1 MNPTP
6 SSCPACGQPL
16 STLARLRRLVHCG
29 RPDCAQKLEREGSGP
44 RREAAERQ
52 AADRVQRQLK
62 AGGRRAD
69 AWTVVWLAPHDLP
82 RLRATTAAERA
93 AFEQHLLACARG
105 QTPTTAVVADPK
117 WDDAPPAGTSLPPES
132 EPRAQAGQLCAGC
145 GGRCCRPGLA
155 SHAFVTSRLL
165 ERWVERHPGSA
176 PAHAV
181 QAYLERVPARHVAGS
196 CLFHTDTGCALPRH
210 ERSAVCNRF
219 ECVGLQEAN
228 AALARQP
235 EAAVVALLGINGRVQ
250 RGFWAGPDGRRHRLR
265 LDR

>member
-1 MNPTP
+1 MGPNP
-6 SSCPACGQPL
+6 SACPACGQAIP
-16 STLARLRRLVHCG
+16 TLARLRRLMHCG
-29 RPDCAQKLEREGSGP
+29 RPECAQKLEREGSGP

-52 AADRVQRQLK
+52 ATDRVQRRLK
-62 AGGRRAD
+62 DSGRSTEAC
-69 AWTVVWLAPHDLP
+69 TVVWLAPHDVP
-82 RLRATTAAERA
+82 RLRATTATERD
-93 AFEQHLLACARG
+93 AFERHLLACASG
-105 QTPTTAVVADPK
+105 HTPATAVVADPK
-117 WDDAPPAGTSLPPES
+117 WDAAAPAGAPPPPET
-132 EPRAQAGQLCAGC
+132 EPRVQSGQLCAGC
-145 GGRCCRPGLA
+145 GGRCCRPGLV

-165 ERWVERHPGSA
+165 ERWVEQHPGSR

-196 CLFHTDTGCALPRH
+196 CLFHTDRGCALPRQ

-235 EAAVVALLGINGRVQ
+235 EAALVALVGINGRVQ

-265 LDR
+265 PDG